1 MRSDDGAQFHVCEVI
16 DNFDLDVEQGELNKR
31 AWVLQERALSRRT
44 IHFAHNQTYWEC
56 GEGIRCETL
65 TKTAKQLQHYQGLY
79 ERYSALGLSYDTDRP
94 IAIAGLEKRLMNAL
108 ESAGGFGIF
117 QSNLHRDLLW
127 QRRNSESTLKRI
139 DFGALHHFRIPSWS
153 WMAYSGEIR
162 YMNVPFDDIR
172 RAENIQSPFAT
183 LSRGSSYADAGLG
196 RPAELR
202 APIHTIVV
210 EEPNWLILDEPERNP
225 ARPLKCVIIGESK
238 HHKSEQ
244 PTNYVVVVSFSG
256 KNEGEDIYERV
267 GVAYLKP
274 EEIVRQESMFVSIR

>member
-56 GEGIRCETL
+56 GEGIRCETF
-65 TKTAKQLQHYQGLY
+65 TKTEKQLQHYQGLY

-94 IAIAGLEKRLMNAL
+94 IAIAGLEKRLMNAI

-139 DFGALHHFRIPSWS
+139 DFGALHQFRIPSWS

-172 RAENIQSPFAT
+172 RAGNIQSPFAT
-183 LSRGSSYADAGLG
+183 LSRGSSYADSGLG

-210 EEPNWLILDEPERNP
+210 EEPNWLILDEPERSP

-244 PTNYVVVVSFSG
+244 PTNYVLVVSFSG